1 MNRDETI
8 KFLEEIVSSA
18 EKNSINSVIVSTEK
32 LTEILNTVK
41 SLQDEASST
50 WLILEEMRLSD
61 ISNHTDTVT
70 QEIDRFIKQRRK
82 VAKVG
87 EA

>member
-8 KFLEEIVSSA
+8 KYLEEIVYSA
-18 EKNSINSVIVSTEK
+18 EKNSINSVIVSAEK
-32 LTEILNTVK
+32 LSEILNAVK
-41 SLQDEASST
+41 SLQDEVDST

-61 ISNHTDTVT
+61 ISNHTDTVA
-70 QEIDRFIKQRRK
+70 QEIDKFIKQRRK

>member
-1 MNRDETI
+1 MNRDESI
-8 KFLEEIVSSA
+8 KYLEEIISSA
-18 EKNSINSVIVSTEK
+18 EKNSIDSVIVSAEK
-32 LTEILNTVK
+32 LSEILNVVK
-41 SLQDEASST
+41 SLQDEVDST

-61 ISNHTDTVT
+61 ISNHTDTVS
-70 QEIDRFIKQRRK
+70 QEIDKFIKQRRK